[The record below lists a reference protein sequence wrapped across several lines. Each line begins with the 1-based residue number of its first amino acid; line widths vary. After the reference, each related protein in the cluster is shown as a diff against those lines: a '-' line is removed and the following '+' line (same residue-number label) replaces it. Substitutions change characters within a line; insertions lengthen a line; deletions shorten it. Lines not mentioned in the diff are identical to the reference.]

1 MNIRLKDE
9 FKTVFKVAKY
19 EYLLKMFI
27 SIVIRATLLVI
38 PVLFGLAVNSITN
51 GDKRTTIFML
61 LVSILLAAIYRFFE
75 GYNQVAYFKL
85 YNKIFNYYNNMVVEK
100 TKDNSIFS
108 L

>member
-1 MNIRLKDE
+1 
-9 FKTVFKVAKY
+9 
-19 EYLLKMFI
+19 MFI

-61 LVSILLAAIYRFFE
+61 LVSILLAALYRFFE

-85 YNKIFNYYNNMVVEK
+85 YNKIFNYYNNMAVEK
-100 TKDNSIFS
+100 TKDNSMFS
-108 L
+108 LSRFCS